1 MQRGMLDELSA
12 IISNSCHPVHSQQSL
27 LSSRLFLPQCTR
39 EHVHRLLF
47 SMSIRLFTTALS
59 LSLSI
64 LSAIWIT
71 NLSYSQNCS
80 QKLRAF
86 AAFITEKKITLQSC
100 IYGITKVSYLL
111 GHLSRGSVDSVVVS
125 CLHVLLVS
133 VWVSSGFSGFL
144 PPPRTCRKVNWL
156 PLCEGGTLHSH
167 HTHLETLINISLN
180 KQESICN

>member
-27 LSSRLFLPQCTR
+27 LSSRLFLSQCTR

-86 AAFITEKKITLQSC
+86 AAFITEKKSPCRAVYMELPKFHTYLGIYPGVQS
-100 IYGITKVSYLL
+100 IVL
-111 GHLSRGSVDSVVVS
+111 LSRVCMFSLCPCGFPQGFPVS
-125 CLHVLLVS
+125 FHHPEHV
-133 VWVSSGFSGFL
+133 G
-144 PPPRTCRKVNWL
+144 R
-156 PLCEGGTLHSH
+156 
-167 HTHLETLINISLN
+167 
-180 KQESICN
+180 